1 MHIPDNYLSPQTCTF
16 FFAATIPI
24 VGLALKKVKLQ
35 VAEKKETVP
44 MLGISASLSF
54 LMMMFNVP
62 IPGGTTAHAVGATL
76 LAILIGPYAA
86 SLSVTLALVT
96 QAFLFGDG
104 GILALGANIFNMAVV
119 MPFVGYGIYRLFQK
133 SHHEKLGVILGAYL
147 GINAA
152 ALMAGIELGLQPL
165 IAHDAAGQPLYAPYP
180 LHIAIPA
187 MLCAH
192 LLVAGWV
199 EAGFTVAV
207 YQFIKKVAPNE
218 LYAAPQKS
226 TVVAT
231 PKKLHHALY
240 TFIAGLI
247 ILSPIGLLASGTAW
261 GEWDASELLQQ
272 LKAAHLSQVLPTGMA
287 HGLNFNALFS
297 DYTIQGLPLPLGYML
312 SALTAVLIFY
322 LIGKLVI
329 NHYATHA

>member
-1 MHIPDNYLSPQTCTF
+1 MHIPDNYLSPQTCAVL
-16 FFAATIPI
+16 AAAAIPVI
-24 VGLALKKVKLQ
+24 GLALKKVKYQ
-35 VAEKKETVP
+35 VSEKKETVP

-86 SLSVTLALVT
+86 SLAVTIALIM

-104 GILALGANIFNMAVV
+104 GILALGANIFNMAII
-119 MPFVGYGIYRLFQK
+119 MPFVGYGLYRLFQK
-133 SHHEKLGVILGAYL
+133 AHQPKVGVVVGAYL

-165 IAHDAAGQPLYAPYP
+165 VAHNAAGQPLYAPYP

-187 MLCAH
+187 MLFAH

-199 EAGFTVAV
+199 EAGFTLAV
-207 YQFIKKVAPNE
+207 YQFICRVAPNE
-218 LYAAPQKS
+218 LFVAPRQ
-226 TVVAT
+226 TVDPQT
-231 PKKLHHALY
+231 SRRLHRALY
-240 TFIAGLI
+240 SFIGLLI
-247 ILSPIGLLASGTAW
+247 VLSPIGLLASGTAW
-261 GEWDASELLQQ
+261 GEWSASELVAQ
-272 LKAAHLSQVLPTGMA
+272 LKHDHLGHSLPSGMA

-297 DYTIQGLPLPLGYML
+297 DYTVAGVPLSLGYIL
-312 SALTAVLIFY
+312 SAVTAVIVFY
-322 LIGKLVI
+322 LIGKLVM
-329 NHYATHA
+329 NHYSTQS

>member
-1 MHIPDNYLSPQTCTF
+1 MHIPDNYLSPQTCAVL
-16 FFAATIPI
+16 AAAAIPVI
-24 VGLALKKVKLQ
+24 GLALKKVKYQ
-35 VAEKKETVP
+35 VSEKKETVP

-86 SLSVTLALVT
+86 SLAVTIALIM

-104 GILALGANIFNMAVV
+104 GILALGANIFNMAII
-119 MPFVGYGIYRLFQK
+119 MPFVGYGLYRLFQK
-133 SHHEKLGVILGAYL
+133 AHHPKVGVVVGAYL

-165 IAHDAAGQPLYAPYP
+165 VAHNAAGQPMYAPYP

-187 MLCAH
+187 MLFAH

-199 EAGFTVAV
+199 EAGFTLAV
-207 YQFIKKVAPNE
+207 YQFICRVAPNE
-218 LYAAPQKS
+218 LFVAPRQ
-226 TVVAT
+226 TVDPQT
-231 PKKLHHALY
+231 SRRLHHALY
-240 TFIAGLI
+240 SFIGLLT

-261 GEWDASELLQQ
+261 GEWSASELVAQ
-272 LKAAHLSQVLPTGMA
+272 LKHDHLGHSLPSGMA

-297 DYTIQGLPLPLGYML
+297 DYTVAGVPLSLGYIL
-312 SALTAVLIFY
+312 SAVTAVIVFY
-322 LIGKLVI
+322 LIGKLVM
-329 NHYATHA
+329 NHYSTQS

>member
-1 MHIPDNYLSPQTCTF
+1 MHIPDNYLSPQTCAVL
-16 FFAATIPI
+16 AAAAIPVI
-24 VGLALKKVKLQ
+24 GLALKKVKYQ
-35 VAEKKETVP
+35 VTEKKETVP

-86 SLSVTLALVT
+86 SLAVTIALIM

-104 GILALGANIFNMAVV
+104 GILALGANIFNMAII
-119 MPFVGYGIYRLFQK
+119 MPFVGYGLYRLFQK
-133 SHHEKLGVILGAYL
+133 AHHPKVGVVVGAYL

-165 IAHDAAGQPLYAPYP
+165 VAHNAAGQPMYAPYP

-187 MLCAH
+187 MLFAH

-199 EAGFTVAV
+199 EAGFTLAV
-207 YQFIKKVAPNE
+207 YQFICRVAPNE
-218 LYAAPQKS
+218 LFVAPRQ
-226 TVVAT
+226 TVDPQT
-231 PKKLHHALY
+231 SRRLHNALY
-240 TFIAGLI
+240 SFIGLLT

-261 GEWDASELLQQ
+261 GEWSASELVAQ
-272 LKAAHLSQVLPTGMA
+272 LKHDHLGHSLPSGMA

-297 DYTIQGLPLPLGYML
+297 DYIVAGVPLSLGYIL
-312 SALTAVLIFY
+312 SAVTAVIVFY
-322 LIGKLVI
+322 LIGKLVM
-329 NHYATHA
+329 NHYSTQS